1 MGHPKHPLRKP
12 CWGQIHPSK
21 RDLGQ
26 GKPFA
31 RGGKGRKKKHKKEN
45 TTSHS
50 SREKAVHVMANQL
63 IK

>member
-31 RGGKGRKKKHKKEN
+31 GGGKGRKKKTTKRRTLRLIHPEKKPF
-45 TTSHS
+45 
-50 SREKAVHVMANQL
+50 M
-63 IK
+63 

>member
-31 RGGKGRKKKHKKEN
+31 GGGKGRKKKNTKRRTLRLIHPEKKPF
-45 TTSHS
+45 
-50 SREKAVHVMANQL
+50 M
-63 IK
+63 